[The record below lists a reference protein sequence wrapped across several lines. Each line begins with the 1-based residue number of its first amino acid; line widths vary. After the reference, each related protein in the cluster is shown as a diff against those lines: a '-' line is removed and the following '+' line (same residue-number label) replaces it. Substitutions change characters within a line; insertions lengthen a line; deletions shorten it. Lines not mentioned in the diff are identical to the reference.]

1 MLCGPRLFRLLAVIL
16 AASVFFFAS
25 SAHSRIQLTT
35 EPRLVTNPTGNAPLS
50 ALLTIEAD
58 RPIIVTASAS
68 DGSRIRAFSS
78 RGAARR
84 VEMPIWGFGFGKEVT
99 VSLQVLDERGRILR
113 PARSLSFSTPEAPQV
128 GLEWPELT
136 FEVMQPNAVESGVT
150 FASIRRRPIGRPH
163 LLTRAQRRYAENFGL
178 IVGYDEAGEVV
189 WVYRSDVRIAGI
201 QGMPNG
207 QIMLTMRDQSVRIID
222 ELGRVQREYYA
233 DGSPEV
239 GARGV
244 PIIGTQTLHHEPYY
258 TSRGTFVSMS
268 ANAREVRNYYT
279 SMIDPSAPRRS
290 TMVMGDSLI
299 EYDSEGNTIW
309 RWDSWDHLDPLHPHF
324 HSLQPYWHVRGF
336 PGHADWTH
344 GNGVTFD
351 ELRGTVIVS
360 LKHLDSLVGID
371 YATGQIRWI
380 YGDPQGWSGPLAR
393 RVLRPQGS
401 FVRYPFS
408 PHHPHTNADG
418 TITYFD
424 NGLLQASPFSG
435 QEPVPPARNFGRG
448 VEIRVNEE
456 AMTFEEVWTSDVAV
470 GPDSCY
476 HWAMGEAERTPSQ
489 QNIVVYRAFC
499 TPRDATLSDF
509 DEFDYSR
516 RFVDEAYYGA
526 RIDQYQ
532 RNGSA
537 LVSRM
542 RIEDPSQVMQWQ
554 VYGGFF
560 RTWP

>member
-1 MLCGPRLFRLLAVIL
+1 MLAGAGLFRLVAVIV
-16 AASVFFFAS
+16 AATAISVSS
-25 SAHSRIQLTT
+25 SAHGRVRLTA
-35 EPRLVTNPTGNAPLS
+35 EPTLVANPAGDAPLS

-58 RPIIVTASAS
+58 APITVIASAS
-68 DGSRIRAFSS
+68 DGSRMREFATREI
-78 RGAARR
+78 ARR
-84 VEMPIWGFGFGKEVT
+84 VELPIWGFGFGREVT
-99 VSLQVLDERGRILR
+99 VSFQVMDERGRVLR
-113 PARSLSFSTPEAPQV
+113 TARSLSFSTPEAPEV

-136 FEVMQPNAVESGVT
+136 FEAMQVDAVEPGVT

-163 LLTRAQRRYAENFGL
+163 LLTRAQRRHAENFGL
-178 IVGYDEAGEVV
+178 IIGYDEAGEVV

-201 QGMPNG
+201 QGIPNG
-207 QIMLTMRDQSVRIID
+207 QILLTMRDQSVRIID

-233 DGSPEV
+233 DGSPET
-239 GARGV
+239 GASGV
-244 PIIGTQTLHHEPYY
+244 PIRGTQTLHHEPYF

-268 ANAREVRNYYT
+268 ANAREIRNYYT
-279 SMIDPSAPRRS
+279 SMIDASAPRRA

-299 EYDSEGNTIW
+299 EYDSSGNTIW

-351 ELRGTVIVS
+351 EARRTVIVS

-371 YATGQIRWI
+371 YATGEIRWI
-380 YGDPQGWSGPLAR
+380 YGDPQGWSGPLASK
-393 RVLRPQGS
+393 VLRPQGT

-408 PHHPHTNADG
+408 PHHPHANLDG

-424 NGLLQASPFSG
+424 NGLFQASPFSG
-435 QEPVPPARNFGRG
+435 QTPVPSARNFGRG
-448 VEIRVNEE
+448 VEILINEE
-456 AMTFEEVWTSDVAV
+456 TMTFEEVWTSDVAF

-489 QNIVVYRAFC
+489 HNIIVYRAFC
-499 TPRDATLSDF
+499 TPQDTTLSDF

-516 RFVDEAYYGA
+516 RFVDETYYGA
-526 RIDQYQ
+526 RIDQYR
-532 RNGSA
+532 RNGRA

-542 RIEDPSQVMQWQ
+542 RVEDPTQFMQWQ

-560 RTWP
+560 RSW